1 MLPIVLVP
9 RFQHHTADD
18 FTFKPIF
25 TVNRTVCIF
34 RFWISHDF
42 KHRSSCFTIVTGR
55 PMMTSLIS
63 TFDATVWKCAWSVL
77 YSVEQVHT
85 MRSISECHLRC
96 NCHQCNV
103 SSFEPK
109 SVQSQKLKH
118 DAFKRQKNIHRL
130 PTIQIPRKKSYQRT
144 ASCFHFWVKIMQLTV
159 TLVTGLD
166 WWSDI
171 QH

>member
-1 MLPIVLVP
+1 MS
-9 RFQHHTADD
+9 
-18 FTFKPIF
+18 
-25 TVNRTVCIF
+25 IF
-34 RFWISHDF
+34 RTPLLVHSPLLLDLLQFASFVSEFHTISSIGALVSQLWLGGPWWL
-42 KHRSSCFTIVTGR
+42 R
-55 PMMTSLIS
+55 
-63 TFDATVWKCAWSVL
+63 WSAHSMQLCENVHVVFCTQ
-77 YSVEQVHT
+77 SEQVHT
-85 MRSISECHLRC
+85 VSSMSECHLRC

-109 SVQSQKLKH
+109 SAQSQKLKH

-130 PTIQIPRKKSYQRT
+130 PTIQIPRTKSYQRT
-144 ASCFHFWVKIMQLTV
+144 ASCFHFWVKIMQFLTV